1 MKGTDL
7 LVEQINDREW
17 RLLRD
22 LVWEGDTDRF
32 TVTAGFT
39 TNFASVPR
47 PFWWLIPRTGKY
59 TRAVVLHDAMWCASQ
74 KDPAERKV
82 DPWDADA
89 IFRRTLKELGVS
101 QLRRYLMWAAVR
113 SAAVAKGR
121 FGRIGPIQIL
131 PLALIV
137 IPTAMFL
144 GPALVIVIGSL
155 LAFWLIEWLVR
166 LALKPF
172 RVKRDRP
179 ELFWWS
185 TERTT
190 VGTGRRNCHLTVER
204 LS

>member
-1 MKGTDL
+1 M
-7 LVEQINDREW
+7 
-17 RLLRD
+17 
-22 LVWEGDTDRF
+22 
-32 TVTAGFT
+32 
-39 TNFASVPR
+39 
-47 PFWWLIPRTGKY
+47 
-59 TRAVVLHDAMWCASQ
+59 
-74 KDPAERKV
+74 
-82 DPWDADA
+82 
-89 IFRRTLKELGVS
+89 
-101 QLRRYLMWAAVR
+101 
-113 SAAVAKGR
+113 
-121 FGRIGPIQIL
+121 
-131 PLALIV
+131 IV